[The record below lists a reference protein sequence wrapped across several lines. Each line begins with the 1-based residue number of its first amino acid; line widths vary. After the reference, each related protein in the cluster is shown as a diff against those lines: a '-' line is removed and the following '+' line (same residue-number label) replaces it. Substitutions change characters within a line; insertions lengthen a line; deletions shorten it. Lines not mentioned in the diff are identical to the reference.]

1 MTLSGPQIDEF
12 RGLLG
17 RLADGPMTPHESR
30 RLNEL
35 LSADVRAQQM
45 FVDYAILD
53 ACLEMVWTSDEGR
66 LRETCEAGEQE
77 SVAGPLPVLIEGVS
91 DLHAPLLARYP
102 GGSFLFSYAAAV
114 LIVGL
119 GLLIGWAYQV
129 SIPRSDRP
137 AEVQAGSPATP
148 APLHAPPEMVVVGR
162 ITDMVEC
169 RWTDPKTGPIDYA
182 HVYLGQRY
190 ALASGLMEITYKT
203 GAKVILQGPCA
214 YEVESRASGY
224 LSLGRLTARVV
235 ESGEW
240 RVEREK
246 GGVRERIA
254 ADQQSTI
261 RTHEPH
267 SPLST
272 LHSPLFTVRT
282 PTARVADLGTEF
294 GVEVDRSG
302 GSVARVYEGKV
313 ELRAVKAADGE
324 GGKVIRLGTNES
336 ARVVV
341 GKDRVAKV
349 VREAGGPR
357 DFVRQMPRRVR
368 IKMFN
373 TGANLKDGQRDPHWQ
388 LVARSDD
395 PKFKPRP
402 AVVTDSGDPRR
413 VTNQADRSQWI
424 SGVGG
429 GGLMPDGVTY
439 TFRTTFDLK
448 GMRPLTANL
457 HGRFVADN
465 HVRAIRLNGRPLA
478 VPAHGHREFG
488 FFHAFSSSRGFVDGV
503 NVLEIDVENGD
514 PQDNA
519 AASMM
524 GLLVELDGS
533 VVAGWPEPP
542 ANVLNAKQESSRN

>member
-17 RLADGPMTPHESR
+17 RLADGPMTPDETR
-30 RLNEL
+30 RFNEL
-35 LSADVRAQQM
+35 LAADVRAQQM
-45 FVDYAILD
+45 FVDYAMLD
-53 ACLEMVWTSDEGR
+53 ACLEMVWTSGEGQ
-66 LRETCEAGEQE
+66 LRETCEAAELE
-77 SVAGPLPVLIEGVS
+77 SVAGPLPVVIEGVS
-91 DLHAPLLARYP
+91 DLHAPLSARYP

-137 AEVQAGSPATP
+137 EGVQAASPATP
-148 APLHAPPEMVVVGR
+148 TPLHPSPEMVVVGR

-169 RWTDPKTGPIDYA
+169 RWTGAKTGPIDYA
-182 HVYLGQRY
+182 HVFLGQRY
-190 ALASGLMEITYKT
+190 ALASGLLEITYKT
-203 GAKVILQGPCA
+203 GAKVILQGPCV
-214 YEVESRASGY
+214 YEVESRAGGY
-224 LSLGRLTARVV
+224 LSLGRLTARVETRGGGRGAGHGLV
-235 ESGEW
+235 TASILQQATISHHESPAS
-240 RVEREK
+240 R
-246 GGVRERIA
+246 
-254 ADQQSTI
+254 
-261 RTHEPH
+261 PP
-267 SPLST
+267 SPV
-272 LHSPLFTVRT
+272 PLFTVRT

-294 GVEVDRSG
+294 GVEVDSSG
-302 GSVARVYEGKV
+302 GSVACVYEGKV
-313 ELRAVKAADGE
+313 ELSAVKAADTE
-324 GGKVIRLGTNES
+324 GGEVVRLGKNES

-349 VREAGGPR
+349 VREAGGPS

-373 TGANLKDGQRDPHWQ
+373 SGMNLKDGERDPHWQ

-395 PKFKPRP
+395 PKFKPQP
-402 AVVTDSGDPRR
+402 AIMTDSGDTRR

-439 TFRTTFDLK
+439 TFRTAFDLK
-448 GMRPLTANL
+448 GMRPSTANL

-465 HVRAIRLNGRPLA
+465 HVRAIRLNGRPVA

-488 FFHAFSSSRGFVDGV
+488 FFHPFSSNRGFVDGV

-519 AASMM
+519 TASMM

-542 ANVLNAKQESSRN
+542 ANVLNAKQESSKN